1 MEINK
6 SRPLF
11 FIGVPNHLLSIVFAF
26 HHHSQKVIG
35 SLEFCT
41 DIFRQFL
48 KAKPKSFWSS
58 YTGLCSVHRFVFV
71 STDKCDWVLF
81 FWGAETMIYHAG
93 ITYSSC
99 NYWKTYE
106 NPVVMYLAPC
116 PQLTK
121 SRVIIG
127 HAIPDTGTPW
137 HRNVQIAAAF
147 DAVGQSGYVSLC
159 GWTRGR
165 EVFAQGIQGFQE
177 ADGTR
182 MSQEFKDQWL
192 VNGI

>member
-48 KAKPKSFWSS
+48 KAKPKSCWSS

-81 FWGAETMIYHAG
+81 FWRAETMIYHAG

-106 NPVVMYLAPC
+106 NPVVMYPNVPPTDKMPGLSLGMP
-116 PQLTK
+116 
-121 SRVIIG
+121 SRTFW
-127 HAIPDTGTPW
+127 DTVTPKC
-137 HRNVQIAAAF
+137 A
-147 DAVGQSGYVSLC
+147 D
-159 GWTRGR
+159 RGR
-165 EVFAQGIQGFQE
+165 LWCCGPKRICL
-177 ADGTR
+177 
-182 MSQEFKDQWL
+182 L
-192 VNGI
+192 VRLDPRSGNICPRDPRISRGRRY